1 MGVYSLT
8 LGTLSQGLIFK
19 TNFSFFLFLLSF
31 LYEGHINTFQ
41 DIIYLTTFKMSL
53 N

>member
-8 LGTLSQGLIFK
+8 LGTLSQGL

-41 DIIYLTTFKMSL
+41 DNIIYFTTFKMSL